1 MLAVVGAAHIREAL
15 RQAQVARVAVA
26 VVGQLVLELLAL
38 PILVVVAALDQSTAQ
53 QNMQAQ
59 QAALALLF

>member
-59 QAALALLF
+59 QAALAL

>member
-15 RQAQVARVAVA
+15 RQTQVARVAVA

-38 PILVVVAALDQSTAQ
+38 PILVAVAALDQSTAQ

-59 QAALALLF
+59 QAALAL

>member
-1 MLAVVGAAHIREAL
+1 
-15 RQAQVARVAVA
+15 
-26 VVGQLVLELLAL
+26 VLELLAL